1 MSGIPGV
8 RGLMAE
14 LVVRVRV
21 AVIGLSLI
29 LMCPDSSGRIAD
41 ELFFRCLLSMYG
53 FYDGSIQTIGKPW
66 P

>member
-1 MSGIPGV
+1 
-8 RGLMAE
+8 MAE